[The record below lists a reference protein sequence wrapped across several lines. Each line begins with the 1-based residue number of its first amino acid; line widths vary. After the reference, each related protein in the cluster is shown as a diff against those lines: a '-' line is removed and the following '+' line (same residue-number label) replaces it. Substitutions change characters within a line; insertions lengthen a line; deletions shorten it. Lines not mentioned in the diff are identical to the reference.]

1 MADQGWYPDPI
12 AERWWDGSRWTE
24 LTRNKGEQVGDGPV
38 AVDNLS
44 NPASWKA
51 DPVTERFWDGQ
62 RWTAETRSKAK
73 KQDVVDPAKVPA
85 NVAGPQMAVPPPRP
99 AQAVPITKPISRAPR
114 SLESNRYGIIAVI
127 SAGVTVLAVAV
138 IVVVN
143 VFFGEGAT
151 TSTAGQNSTSLE
163 VPVGAQRHEP
173 AGGFLDPVSEG
184 DIQLSVASCGGLLAK
199 IDSTQC
205 LETSIGGDTH
215 ALVMTDDGSFVSVSI
230 YRLTTTDSTIR
241 ATRLL
246 TSIISSSSELN
257 TQAAINAYVLNL
269 ETSNVFALLVEQRS
283 GDDVVATLE
292 FIGPDVTDNLT
303 TLAVFDGSGMNLAAD
318 SNRVFI
324 SIDRQDSQNSSSLVS
339 TVYPTRDGWF
349 VVEEVLDQT
358 ALDLLLNGRQVVLFQ
373 SDFNGFN
380 PPQSTTTTEPRVT
393 TSTTTPRTPGLIDGS
408 LLNCDG
414 TWISIVSS
422 QPFETVQSGLRNHP
436 GASAVKNVDACPSL
450 NPYFND
456 GAYQGDPIYVV
467 FYGPFS
473 DRFTAQDYCLSLGKT
488 TFSQCYIAPLTN
500 DEADRSTRYGPSD

>member
-24 LTRNKGEQVGDGPV
+24 LTRNKGEQVGDGPT
-38 AVDNLS
+38 AAENLI
-44 NPASWKA
+44 NPASWKP
-51 DPVTERFWDGQ
+51 DPATERFWDGQ
-62 RWTAETRSKAK
+62 RWTAETRSRAN
-73 KQDVVDPAKVPA
+73 QQQIADPAIIPA
-85 NVAGPQMAVPPPRP
+85 SVASPQVAATSPRT
-99 AQAVPITKPISRAPR
+99 AQTTPSTKPISRTAR
-114 SLESNRYGIIAVI
+114 SLGPNHYKTTALVSAV
-127 SAGVTVLAVAV
+127 VTVLAVFV
-138 IVVVN
+138 IVVSS
-143 VFFGEGAT
+143 VFLGGGED
-151 TSTAGQNSTSLE
+151 TSKAGQDSSVE
-163 VPVGAQRHEP
+163 VPVGAQRLVP
-173 AGGFLDPVSEG
+173 TGGFLDPVSES
-184 DIQLSVASCGGLLAK
+184 DIELSVASCGGLLAK
-199 IDSTQC
+199 VDSTQC
-205 LETSIGGDTH
+205 LETSIGGATH
-215 ALVMTDDGSFVSVSI
+215 ALVLTDDGSFVSVSV
-230 YRLTTTDSTIR
+230 YRLTTSDSTIK

-246 TSIISSSSELN
+246 SGVISSSSELN
-257 TQAAINAYVLNL
+257 TEAAVNAYVLNL
-269 ETSNVFALLVEQRS
+269 ETSNVFALLIEQRS
-283 GDDVVATLE
+283 GNDVIATLE
-292 FIGPDVTDNLT
+292 FIGRDATDNLT

-324 SIDRQDSQNSSSLVS
+324 SIDRPNSQNSSSLVS

-380 PPQSTTTTEPRVT
+380 PVDSTTTTEPQVT
-393 TSTTTPRTPGLIDGS
+393 TSTTSPRTPGLIDGS

-422 QPFETVQSGLRNHP
+422 QPFEAVQSGLRNHP

-473 DRFTAQDYCLSLGKT
+473 DRFAAQDYCLSLGKT

-500 DEADRSTRYGPSD
+500 NVADRSTRYGPMG